1 MAARRRRADRERM
14 RRSARALAALAA
26 LLVVVIL
33 PSPGSARAPGKTA
46 QVAQLQSAL
55 LAQINA
61 FRTAHGLVRLKVSG
75 ALTSVADGHSSQ
87 MARLG
92 FFSHDSANGQSF
104 SQRIAQA
111 YSPRGF
117 RRWSVGENLVWGGP
131 AIGAARAFRL
141 WLSSPPHRANLLNA
155 RWREIGLGAV
165 HSTSAPGV
173 YGGGA
178 ATIVTADFG
187 ARNR

>member
-1 MAARRRRADRERM
+1 MAARRRATDRERVG
-14 RRSARALAALAA
+14 RNPRILAALAA

-33 PSPGSARAPGKTA
+33 PSPGGARTPKTA
-46 QVAQLQSAL
+46 QVAQLQEAL
-55 LAQINA
+55 LAQINS
-61 FRTAHGLVRLKVSG
+61 FRAAHGLVRLKVAEGLTG
-75 ALTSVADGHSSQ
+75 AADAHSAQ

-104 SQRIAQA
+104 SQRLAQT

-117 RRWSVGENLVWGGP
+117 RSWTVGENLVWGGP
-131 AIGAARAFRL
+131 NIGAARAFKL
-141 WLSSPPHRANLLNA
+141 WLSSPPHRANLMNA
-155 RWREIGLGAV
+155 RWREVGLGAV

-187 ARNR
+187 ARTR

>member
-1 MAARRRRADRERM
+1 MGRNARV
-14 RRSARALAALAA
+14 LAALAA
-26 LLVVVIL
+26 LLVVVVA
-33 PSPGSARAPGKTA
+33 PSSGSASPRGTTSPA
-46 QVAQLQSAL
+46 AQLQSAL
-55 LAQINA
+55 LGQING
-61 FRTAHGLVRLKVSG
+61 FRAAHGLARLKVSSP
-75 ALTSVADGHSSQ
+75 LTGVADRHSAQ
-87 MARLG
+87 MAKLG

-104 SQRIAQA
+104 SQRLKLA
-111 YSPRGF
+111 YSPRGY
-117 RRWSVGENLVWGGP
+117 RSWSVGENLVWGGP
-131 AIGAARAFRL
+131 DIGAARAFQL

-187 ARNR
+187 ARSR

>member
-1 MAARRRRADRERM
+1 MGRNARV
-14 RRSARALAALAA
+14 LAALAA
-26 LLVVVIL
+26 LLVVAVA
-33 PSPGSARAPGKTA
+33 PTSGSARAPGKTT
-46 QVAQLQSAL
+46 QVVQLRTAL
-55 LAQINA
+55 LGQINS
-61 FRTAHGLVRLKVSG
+61 FRSAHGLVRLTASDP
-75 ALTSVADGHSSQ
+75 LTGVADRHSSQ
-87 MARLG
+87 MAKLG

-104 SQRIAQA
+104 TQRLKQA

-117 RRWSVGENLVWGGP
+117 RSWTVGENLVWGGP
-131 AIGAARAFRL
+131 DIGAARAFKL

-187 ARNR
+187 ARSR

>member
-1 MAARRRRADRERM
+1 MAAPRWAADRVRVG
-14 RRSARALAALAA
+14 RNPRVLAALAA
-26 LLVVVIL
+26 LLVVAVL
-33 PSPGSARAPGKTA
+33 PSSGSAGAGAKTA
-46 QVAQLQSAL
+46 QVAQLQTAL
-55 LAQINA
+55 LAQINV
-61 FRTAHGLVRLKVSG
+61 FRAAHGLVRLRVSG
-75 ALTSVADGHSSQ
+75 GLTGAADAHSAQ

-104 SQRIAQA
+104 SQRLAQT

-117 RRWSVGENLVWGGP
+117 RSWTVGENLVWGGP
-131 AIGAARAFRL
+131 DIGAARAFRL

-155 RWREIGLGAV
+155 RWREVGLGAV
-165 HSTSAPGV
+165 HSSSAPGV

-187 ARNR
+187 ARSR